1 MSFLKN
7 LLGRNHK
14 MGALAVGSAAPDFTL
29 PKMDGKQFNLKD
41 ALARGPVVLAFFKVS
56 CPVCQFA
63 FPYVERI
70 YKAHGDSNVSIIG
83 VSQNNDKDTAAFM
96 REYGITFPIALDD
109 TKSYPASNAYGLTNV
124 PSLFYVAPD
133 GTIEVSSV
141 GWVRK
146 EMEEINR
153 KISETAENKPAQI
166 FQAGEVIPDF
176 RAG

>member
-1 MSFLKN
+1 
-7 LLGRNHK
+7 